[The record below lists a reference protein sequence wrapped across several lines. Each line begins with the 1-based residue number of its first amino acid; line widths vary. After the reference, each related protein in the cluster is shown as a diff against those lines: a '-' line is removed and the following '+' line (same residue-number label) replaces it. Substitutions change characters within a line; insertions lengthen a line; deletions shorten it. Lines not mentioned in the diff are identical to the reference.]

1 MLYPWQTNAWQRI
14 QAMRSSDRIP
24 HALLITGKL
33 GTGIGDFAWRLAT
46 SMLCEAPSE
55 TGELCNQCQSCNLLK
70 ANTHP
75 ELLVIVPEE
84 EGKAIKVDQ
93 IRKLMEFTQLK
104 SHYGHRK
111 VIVIEPADAMN
122 NNANNSL
129 LKTLEEP
136 PGDTLLILVSH
147 QPALL
152 PITVRSRCQ
161 KIPISAS
168 SVHVKDWLAGKFE
181 ADLIDTASAIGYGP
195 LFLEENDEIDL
206 RQDRLRLLED
216 LEGIT
221 RGLCDPVEIAESWS
235 KNRSGAGS
243 KTGSNTDLRQVLFW
257 LMKILQDL
265 TKIKLTD
272 NPGELANQ
280 DLIDR
285 LKKLSELIDINKVI
299 HVYGR
304 LFELHKLVTRNT
316 NLKPQTICEQ
326 ITLDWATVK
335 HD

>member
-1 MLYPWQTNAWQRI
+1 MTETSTLYPWQTNAWQRI

-46 SMLCEAPSE
+46 SMLCESPSE
-55 TGELCNQCQSCNLLK
+55 TGDICGQCRSCNLLK

-75 ELLVIVPEE
+75 ELLVIAPEE
-84 EGKAIKVDQ
+84 DGKAIKIDQ

-104 SHYGHRK
+104 SHYGNRK
-111 VIVIEPADAMN
+111 VIIIEPADAMN
-122 NNANNSL
+122 SNANNSL

-161 KIPISAS
+161 KISISAS
-168 SVHVKDWLAGKFE
+168 SMHVKDWLAGKFE
-181 ADLIDTASAIGYGP
+181 DDLIDTALAIGYGP
-195 LFLEENDEIDL
+195 LFLEENDDIDL
-206 RQDRLRLLED
+206 YKNRLRLLED
-216 LEGIT
+216 LEGISK
-221 RGLCDPVEIAESWS
+221 GLCDPVEIAEAW
-235 KNRSGAGS
+235 S
-243 KTGSNTDLRQVLFW
+243 KTGANTDIRQVLFW

-265 TKIKLTD
+265 TKIKLSDT
-272 NPGELANQ
+272 PEELANQ
-280 DLIDR
+280 DLVDR
-285 LKKLSELIDINKVI
+285 LKKLSELIDISKVI
-299 HVYGR
+299 QVYGR
-304 LFELHKLVTRNT
+304 LFELHKLITRNT

-326 ITLDWATVK
+326 ITLEWATVNMTK
-335 HD
+335 TR